1 MTKIKN
7 VFLYILF
14 LFFLGL
20 VLYQSVYPL
29 KEGLDDTTTTSTS
42 TSSGTDTSTDSSY
55 QSYPQDSSILEK
67 QNSGNIDFLKG
78 RVDTLSS
85 DQSQMKNQLDDMSKT
100 VSDLS
105 DKVSALSQQQQGL
118 ADSVSNTQPTEITGL
133 Q

>member
-20 VLYQSVYPL
+20 VLYQSVYPV
-29 KEGLDDTTTTSTS
+29 KEGLDDTTTTSS
-42 TSSGTDTSTDSSY
+42 SSGTGTSTDTSY

-85 DQSQMKNQLDDMSKT
+85 DQSQMKSQLDDMSKT

-105 DKVSALSQQQQGL
+105 DKVSALTQQQQGL
-118 ADSVSNTQPTEITGL
+118 ADSVSNTEPTEITGL